1 MGRLKRELDLE
12 RVAVVVLQ
20 MLVSHAGR
28 PCPTRRQIM
37 QWTGLPQRR
46 VWGFLDA
53 LAKRGLIEIEIRGVL
68 PGNMRR
74 MRMRG
79 GDWTAWTVR
88 RVAGEAARLRLSK
101 RWPDGGG
108 PEPEPAPV
116 AKPEGEGA

>member
-1 MGRLKRELDLE
+1 MGRLQREIDPE

-20 MLVSHAGR
+20 MIVSHAGR

-37 QWTGLPQRR
+37 QWTGLQQRR

-53 LAKRGLIEIEIRGVL
+53 LAARGLIEIEVRGGP
-68 PGNMRR
+68 PGHTRR

-79 GDWTAWTVR
+79 GAWTGWTVR
-88 RVAGEAARLRLSK
+88 RISAGVPKTASS

-108 PEPEPAPV
+108 PEPR
-116 AKPEGEGA
+116 PEEET